1 MPSPQPQNE
10 LIDAIVRDGIR
21 RYFATRRE
29 RVQPFV
35 ERHFSLRGTASIH
48 RAALGL
54 DVLRAP
60 ANLLLAGPQAA
71 MKGCGAVAGRFGA
84 TRMSRY
90 AASHNLLLRTRV
102 SRRIEALVCTELLEL
117 PWRAAGQDSRRDA
130 LGETIL
136 ADQRVAALAEET
148 LLAIGR
154 RADDP
159 AFRARLTEVM
169 GNYAATRAAAAEI
182 TTSLMTLGSG
192 AVALK
197 QLTPGAVTL
206 GPALAA
212 LIAQQSAIAAFPLGA
227 GLGSVWYAMFPVA
240 PAAILVA
247 GLTGGLMI
255 AASCVAAFAG
265 LISDPVQR
273 RLGLHAR
280 RLNRMLDALERQMLD
295 PAAPAYAV
303 HDHYVA
309 RLLDVFDL
317 LGSAYRLAH
326 G

>member
-1 MPSPQPQNE
+1 MK
-10 LIDAIVRDGIR
+10 
-21 RYFATRRE
+21 
-29 RVQPFV
+29 
-35 ERHFSLRGTASIH
+35 
-48 RAALGL
+48 
-54 DVLRAP
+54 
-60 ANLLLAGPQAA
+60 AGGA
-71 MKGCGAVAGRFGA
+71 MAGRLGA
-84 TRMSRY
+84 TRLSRR
-90 AASHNLLLRTRV
+90 AASRNLLLRTNV
-102 SRRIEALVCTELLEL
+102 SRRIEALICTELLEL
-117 PWRAAGQDSRRDA
+117 PWGAPGEGLGRDA
-130 LGETIL
+130 LAETIL
-136 ADQRVAALAEET
+136 ADPRVTALADET

-154 RADDP
+154 QADDP
-159 AFRARLTEVM
+159 VFRARLAEAM
-169 GNYAATRAAAAEI
+169 GSYAATRAAAAEI
-182 TTSLMTLGSG
+182 TTSLLTVGSG

-227 GLGSVWYAMFPVA
+227 GLGGVWYAMFPAA
-240 PAAILVA
+240 PAAALVV
-247 GLTGGLMI
+247 GLTGGLMV

-273 RLGLHAR
+273 RLGLHER

-295 PAAPAYAV
+295 PAAPAFAV

-309 RLLDVFDL
+309 RLIDVFDL

>member
-1 MPSPQPQNE
+1 MPSPRPQNE

-21 RYFATRRE
+21 RYFAARRE

-35 ERHFSLRGTASIH
+35 DRHFSLRGTASIH

-60 ANLLLAGPQAA
+60 ANLFLAGPQAA
-71 MKGCGAVAGRFGA
+71 MKAAGAVAGQLGA
-84 TRMSRY
+84 TRVSRY
-90 AASHNLLLRTRV
+90 AANHNLLLRTQV
-102 SRRIEALVCTELLEL
+102 SHRIEALVCNELLEL
-117 PWRAAGQDSRRDA
+117 PWGKEDPCAQRDA
-130 LGETIL
+130 LAETIL
-136 ADQRVAALAEET
+136 ADDRVTALAEET

-154 RADDP
+154 QADDP
-159 AFRARLTEVM
+159 VFRARLTAAM
-169 GNYAATRAAAAEI
+169 GNYATTRAAAAEI

-240 PAAILVA
+240 PAALLVA
-247 GLTGGLMI
+247 ELTGGLMI

-280 RLNRMLDALERQMLD
+280 RLNRMLDALEQQMLD
-295 PAAPAYAV
+295 PSAPAYAV

-309 RLLDVFDL
+309 RLLDLFDL

>member
-1 MPSPQPQNE
+1 MPSPLPQNE

-21 RYFATRRE
+21 RYFVARRE

-35 ERHFSLRGTASIH
+35 ERHFSLWGTASIH

-60 ANLLLAGPQAA
+60 ANLLLAGPQAGMKAAGA
-71 MKGCGAVAGRFGA
+71 MAGRLGA
-84 TRMSRY
+84 MRLSRY
-90 AASHNLLLRTRV
+90 AASHNLLLRTQV

-117 PWRAAGQDSRRDA
+117 PWRAAGLDSRRDA
-130 LGETIL
+130 LAETIL
-136 ADQRVAALAEET
+136 ADQRVAALAEQT
-148 LLAIGR
+148 LPAIGQQ
-154 RADDP
+154 ADNP
-159 AFRARLTEVM
+159 GFRARLTEVM

-227 GLGSVWYAMFPVA
+227 GLGGLWYAMFPVA
-240 PAAILVA
+240 PAALLVV

>member
-1 MPSPQPQNE
+1 MPSPLPQNE

-21 RYFATRRE
+21 RYFVARRE
-29 RVQPFV
+29 RVPPFV

-71 MKGCGAVAGRFGA
+71 MKAAGAIARPLGA
-84 TRMSRY
+84 TRLSRH
-90 AASHNLLLRTRV
+90 AASHNLLLRTNV
-102 SRRIEALVCTELLEL
+102 SRRIEALICTELLEL
-117 PWRAAGQDSRRDA
+117 PWKPDEDARRDA
-130 LGETIL
+130 LAETIL
-136 ADQRVAALAEET
+136 ADPRVTALADET

-154 RADDP
+154 QADDP
-159 AFRARLTEVM
+159 AFRGRLAEAM
-169 GNYAATRAAAAEI
+169 GSYAATRAAAAEI
-182 TTSLMTLGSG
+182 TTSLLTVGSG

-227 GLGSVWYAMFPVA
+227 GLGGVWYAMFPAA
-240 PAAILVA
+240 PAVLLVA

-265 LISDPVQR
+265 LISDPVQS

-280 RLNRMLDALERQMLD
+280 RLNRMLDALELQMLD
-295 PAAPAYAV
+295 PAAPAFAV

-326 G
+326 S

>member
-1 MPSPQPQNE
+1 MPSPQPRDE

-21 RYFATRRE
+21 RYFAARRD

-35 ERHFSLRGTASIH
+35 DRHFSLRGTAAIH

-71 MKGCGAVAGRFGA
+71 MKAAGVMAGRLGA
-84 TRMSRY
+84 TRLSTFS
-90 AASHNLLLRTRV
+90 ANHNLLLRTRV
-102 SRRIEALVCTELLEL
+102 SRRIEALICTELLEL
-117 PWRAAGQDSRRDA
+117 PWRGHDQRAQRDA
-130 LGETIL
+130 LAETIL
-136 ADQRVAALAEET
+136 ADPRISALAEET

-154 RADDP
+154 HADDP
-159 AFRARLTEVM
+159 TFRARLTEAM
-169 GNYAATRAAAAEI
+169 GNYATTRAAAAEI

-227 GLGSVWYAMFPVA
+227 GLGGLWYGMFPVA
-240 PAAILVA
+240 PAGLLVA
-247 GLTGGLMI
+247 GLTGGLMV

-295 PAAPAYAV
+295 PTAPAYAV